1 MGSSFGLQRREGKDL
16 LSLFIPIC
24 VLIII
29 FILKIVALS
38 DSVNRVKN
46 DQVRLES
53 ELDFVRAQQR
63 ELEEMLIPLEESLQ
77 LEVNNMPHDAERE
90 HTYRLLSIYNLALYF
105 NSFIFSFSFF

>member
-1 MGSSFGLQRREGKDL
+1 M
-16 LSLFIPIC
+16 
-24 VLIII
+24 
-29 FILKIVALS
+29 ALS

-90 HTYRLLSIYNLALYF
+90 HTYNLDLFLLNPRISIFTPFFLY
-105 NSFIFSFSFF
+105 